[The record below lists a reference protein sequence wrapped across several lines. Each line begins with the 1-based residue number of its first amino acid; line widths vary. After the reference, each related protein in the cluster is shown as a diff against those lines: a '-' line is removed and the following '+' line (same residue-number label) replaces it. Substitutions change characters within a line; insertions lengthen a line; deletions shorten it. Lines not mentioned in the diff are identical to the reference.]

1 MRLNF
6 SMMKEQH
13 FAFRFLSI
21 GLLVFLFSTVGYM
34 QGGMRIEDAVASEL
48 VPDDSPTAISYY
60 IKGKVANGTGQV
72 ISMHFPHKGLDFRQ
86 LVTIENDEFV
96 MTGKAE
102 RGEFFRMHFESDL
115 NSSTYWTPYFLVE
128 DTLVIEGIF
137 RSNPD
142 MGDMSYIDEFDVT
155 SGTLNQMNF
164 DFVKRFY
171 ADQPMKTSPQDSVYI
186 SLAKD
191 YFLTQYDYLYHK
203 KVDPLIAIQ
212 GLNRLVKELRGLKIE
227 ISEKEKLEVMSFF
240 EDIASGLEYLS
251 VHQELQQKIN
261 ALTRKQA
268 PLFKDFELEDRESMS
283 TKLSALV
290 SDKKVVLVDF
300 WWSGC
305 VPCRQ
310 LNKEL
315 PAIYEAYKDKGFE
328 IVSISSDR
336 SESRWEKA
344 SEMDKIYW
352 PNLYAGYDSPCLL
365 YYDIRF
371 YPNALILDEKQQI
384 IAKGNLSKQ
393 KLLDILKE
401 RLD

>member
-1 MRLNF
+1 MEKRC
-6 SMMKEQH
+6 

-21 GLLVFLFSTVGYM
+21 GLLVFLFPIIGYM
-34 QGGMRIEDAVASEL
+34 QGGMPIEETAASEL

-60 IKGKVANGTGQV
+60 IKGKVGNGTGQV
-72 ISMHFPHKGLDFRQ
+72 ISMHFPHTGLDFRQ
-86 LVTIENDEFV
+86 IVTIENDEFV
-96 MTGKAE
+96 MSGKAE
-102 RGEFFRMHFESDL
+102 RGEFFRIHFESDL
-115 NSSTYWTPYFLVE
+115 NSSQYWSPYFLVE
-128 DTLVIEGIF
+128 DTVVIEGIF

-171 ADQPMKTSPQDSVYI
+171 ADQPKKTSPQDPTYI
-186 SLAKD
+186 SLARD
-191 YFLTQYDYLYHK
+191 YFLTQYDYIYHDK
-203 KVDPLIAIQ
+203 AEPLIAIH
-212 GLNRLVKELRGLKIE
+212 GLKRLVNELLDLKIE
-227 ISEKEKLEVMSFF
+227 ISEREKLEVVSFF
-240 EDIASGLEYLS
+240 EDIASGLESLS

-261 ALTRKQA
+261 ALTRKQT
-268 PLFKDFELEDRESMS
+268 PLFKDFELEGRESMG

-290 SDKKVVLVDF
+290 SEKKVVLVDF

-336 SESRWEKA
+336 SVSRWEKA

-352 PNLYAGYDSPCLL
+352 PNLYAGYDNPCLL
-365 YYDIRF
+365 YYDIRS

-384 IAKGNLSKQ
+384 IAKGKLSK
-393 KLLDILKE
+393 KNLLDILKE
-401 RLD
+401 RLE

>member
-1 MRLNF
+1 
-6 SMMKEQH
+6 
-13 FAFRFLSI
+13 
-21 GLLVFLFSTVGYM
+21 M
-34 QGGMRIEDAVASEL
+34 QIPIEDTVASEL

-60 IKGKVANGTGQV
+60 IKGKVANGSGQV
-72 ISMHFPHKGLDFRQ
+72 ISIHFPHKGLDFRQ

-96 MTGKAE
+96 MRGKAE
-102 RGEFFRMHFESDL
+102 RGELFRMHFESDI
-115 NSSTYWTPYFLVE
+115 NSSTYWMPYFLVE
-128 DTLVIEGIF
+128 DTVVIEGIF

-171 ADQPMKTSPQDSVYI
+171 ADQPEKTSPQDPVYI
-186 SLAKD
+186 SLARD
-191 YFLTQYDYLYHK
+191 YFLTQYDYIYHDK
-203 KVDPLIAIQ
+203 AEPLIAIH
-212 GLNRLVKELRGLKIE
+212 GLKRLVNELLDLKIE
-227 ISEKEKLEVMSFF
+227 ISEKEKLEVVSFF
-240 EDIASGLEYLS
+240 EDIASGLESLS
-251 VHQELQQKIN
+251 VHQELQQKIT

-268 PLFKDFELEDRESMS
+268 PLFKDFELEDRERMG
-283 TKLSALV
+283 TKLSALI
-290 SDKKVVLVDF
+290 SEKKVVLVDF

-336 SESRWEKA
+336 SVSRWEKA
-344 SEMDKIYW
+344 SELDKIYW
-352 PNLYAGYDSPCLL
+352 PNLYAGYDSACLL
-365 YYDIRF
+365 YYDIRS
-371 YPNALILDEKQQI
+371 YPNALILDEKQQV
-384 IAKGNLSKQ
+384 IANGSLSKQ

>member
-1 MRLNF
+1 MEKRY
-6 SMMKEQH
+6 
-13 FAFRFLSI
+13 FAFRVLGV
-21 GLLVFLFSTVGYM
+21 GLLVLLFSTVGYM
-34 QGGMRIEDAVASEL
+34 QDGMLIEDAIASEL

-60 IKGKVANGTGQV
+60 IKGRVGNGSGQV
-72 ISMHFPHKGLDFRQ
+72 ISIHFPHRGLDFRQ
-86 LVTIENDEFV
+86 VVTIENDEFV

-102 RGEFFRMHFESDL
+102 RGEFFRMHFESDI
-115 NSSTYWTPYFLVE
+115 NSTPHWSPYFLIE

-171 ADQPMKTSPQDSVYI
+171 ADQPSKTSPQDSVYI
-186 SLAKD
+186 SLARD
-191 YFLTQYDYLYHK
+191 YFLTQYDYIYHDK
-203 KVDPLIAIQ
+203 AEPLIAIH
-212 GLNRLVKELRGLKIE
+212 GLKRLVNELLDLKIE
-227 ISEKEKLEVMSFF
+227 ISEKEKLEVVSFF
-240 EDIASGLEYLS
+240 DDIRSGLEPLS
-251 VHQELQQKIN
+251 VYQELQQKIN
-261 ALTRKQA
+261 ALTRKKA
-268 PLFKDFELEDRESMS
+268 PLFKDFELEDRASMG
-283 TKLSALV
+283 TKLSALI
-290 SDKKVVLVDF
+290 SEKKVVLVDF

-336 SESRWEKA
+336 SVSRWEKA

-365 YYDIRF
+365 YYDIRS

-384 IAKGNLSKQ
+384 IAKGKLSKRV
-393 KLLDILKE
+393 LLDILKE
-401 RLD
+401 RLE